1 MKISKAYII
10 FTFFIL
16 WSVFSILGLISNSV
30 IVGRIV
36 QLSVFALIGFALITV
51 ISRKDI
57 LVNRIVRF
65 LIIWLLYASF
75 VNLLYAFG
83 TQLGLVKTM
92 VAVFWWAII
101 FILFYSV
108 FVFDVKN
115 KYFNKLIK
123 FYPYFFITVYA
134 LTVYQMVFNKGNI
147 AFGIID
153 AEAINSV
160 YWVLLLVPFSFLL
173 KSKLLKY
180 IILISTFV
188 LILISSKRG
197 ASIAISLVFLM
208 SVYYDSF
215 QKKHFFRNL
224 ILGTLL
230 IFSIISIQNWTLSK
244 VDVNVM
250 NRFEG
255 MDFQEESRMYIYLDT
270 WKNFN
275 SKDIFQKLL
284 GSGHR
289 STAIDRGILSQ
300 TAHNDY
306 LEVLYDYGIIGL
318 LLYLYFTLLIV
329 KRLIKLSK
337 TGGRYFHAYFS
348 AFVLFLVMS
357 MVSHLIIYPTY
368 FAFIVVLWA
377 LTEAQSVKTHKTKY
391 NYLQ

>member
-16 WSVFSILGLISNSV
+16 WSVFSIVGLISNSV
-30 IVGRIV
+30 IVGRVV

-92 VAVFWWAII
+92 MAVVWWAII

-123 FYPYFFITVYA
+123 FYPYFFITVYT

-147 AFGIID
+147 AFGLID

-173 KSKLLKY
+173 KGKLLKY

-197 ASIAISLVFLM
+197 ASIAISLVILM

-244 VDVNVM
+244 VDVNVI

-255 MDFQEESRMYIYLDT
+255 MEIQEESRIYLYVDT
-270 WKNFN
+270 WENFKSKNVL
-275 SKDIFQKLL
+275 QKLL

-289 STAIDRGILSQ
+289 STAIDRGMLTK

-306 LEVLYDYGIIGL
+306 LEVLYDYGILGL
-318 LLYLYFTLLIV
+318 LLYLYFTWLIIT
-329 KRLIKLSK
+329 RLIKLSK
-337 TGGRYFHAYFS
+337 TGGKYFYANIAAFIIF
-348 AFVLFLVMS
+348 FVLS
-357 MVSHLIIYPTY
+357 MISHLIIYPTY
-368 FAFIVVLWA
+368 FAFISVLWGI
-377 LTEAQSVKTHKTKY
+377 TEAQVVKTNKTNS